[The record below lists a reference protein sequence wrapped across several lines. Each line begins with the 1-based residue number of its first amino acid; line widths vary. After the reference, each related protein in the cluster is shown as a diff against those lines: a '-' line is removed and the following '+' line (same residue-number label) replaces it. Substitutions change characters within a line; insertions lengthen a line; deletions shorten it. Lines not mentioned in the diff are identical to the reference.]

1 MIRKLLIILVVIFIS
16 SCTSDTIYKKPK
28 DLIPPDE
35 MVNLL
40 TDIYLANASASIP
53 NKLEG
58 RNIQYL
64 PLVYKK
70 YKIDSARFNH
80 SNVYYLSRIKE
91 YKFIQQKV
99 LKRLKILN
107 NKYKILSSK
116 IDSVNRLRL
125 DSIKKGLKK
134 RKIPTK
140 VVSKKASKK

>member
-1 MIRKLLIILVVIFIS
+1 MHKLLIILVVIFIS

-40 TDIYLANASASIP
+40 TDIYLANAATSIP
-53 NKLEG
+53 NKLDG

-80 SNVYYLSRIKE
+80 SNVYYLSKIKE
-91 YKFIQQKV
+91 YKFIQKKV
-99 LKRLKILN
+99 LKNLEVLK

-116 IDSVNRLRL
+116 IDSINRLKL
-125 DSIKKGLKK
+125 DSIKKELKK
-134 RKIPTK
+134 RKIPRK
-140 VVSKKASKK
+140 VVNKKVPKN